1 MLDLYIIRELLKRS
15 DSKHP
20 ITCDMLV
27 DLIQRDFNYS
37 TSRKTILSHINTL
50 RNCFEEFSIIKD
62 GNRGFYLENRFVPS
76 YIFNFIDV
84 LIRNSNFSEVDKEE
98 MRRILIRDYSD
109 YEKEAL
115 LLNKRTQTNG
125 VSLIQKARTLC
136 QVILNNALVK
146 INVYQRTLVVYPLYI
161 TDKLVYAYIENG
173 SVIEDKITPLAD
185 INIVSTSVFEDV
197 EGHTAKY
204 FEQKLAAK
212 TSSTNSSKYEY
223 RFINID
229 MLSTYED
236 SPEVKGSFQ
245 LVFSD
250 DKGVPLFTYDR
261 ENTSADN
268 IYQAFKAIKNYI
280 VLNNDDGTPFTP
292 DEFDPSYLDMFVN
305 KYCVDH
311 EILTLFNEDSDIYVS
326 AKNMF
331 ANTLVLLTNVLYDN
345 SYKVKNLN
353 LVFSSVLTL
362 LLIGCDDCDFRFVF
376 MPLFK
381 SYYDSIED
389 INCSK
394 VILGRKEIEEN
405 DISSVNEYMN
415 FVKSAISKGDIY
427 FEEYL
432 IKYFIVF
439 LLPKRGTYALYYLF
453 IKLLNSY
460 FNNLEKADILLEERK
475 ESKSKMRKLIIDTIN
490 DIQYNYFEKANLN
503 TDSLPTNDLIN
514 IIKVLLPLK

>member
-1 MLDLYIIRELLKRS
+1 MNCYS
-15 DSKHP
+15 CPGAVAACP
-20 ITCDMLV
+20 IGALQATIGSYEYKFAFYVAGFMILV
-27 DLIQRDFNYS
+27 GTFMGRFVCGWLCPFGLIQD
-37 TSRKTILSHINTL
+37 
-50 RNCFEEFSIIKD
+50 
-62 GNRGFYLENRFVPS
+62 
-76 YIFNFIDV
+76 
-84 LIRNSNFSEVDKEE
+84 
-98 MRRILIRDYSD
+98 
-109 YEKEAL
+109 
-115 LLNKRTQTNG
+115 LLNKIPLPSKLKIRTFKGDRQLRWLKYG
-125 VSLIQKARTLC
+125 ILLVF
-136 QVILNNALVK
+136 VILL
-146 INVYQRTLVVYPLYI
+146 PLYI

-261 ENTSADN
+261 ENTPADN

-280 VLNNDDGTPFTP
+280 VLNNDDGAPFTP

-331 ANTLVLLTNVLYDN
+331 ANTLVLLTNILYDN